1 VKNYQATMKEIIHIK
16 CLDCMGGDASLVLEC
31 DSPDC
36 PLISVRP
43 TSRPDALKKKYWHET
58 GGFLKAIPTLRRRVV
73 SEEVKQQA
81 TERLRELQKK
91 RRNK

>member
-1 VKNYQATMKEIIHIK
+1 MKTYQATMKEIIHIK
-16 CLDCMGGDASLVLEC
+16 CLDCCGGDTAMVLEC

-43 TSRPDALKKKYWHET
+43 TQMPDALKKKYWHE
-58 GGFLKAIPTLRRRVV
+58 GGGHLKAVPVLRRRVI

-81 TERLRELQKK
+81 TERLRELHKK
-91 RRNK
+91 KK